1 MISVQDRD
9 FTWFVENYDSLY
21 AQYGCG
27 YFAIHD
33 QRVLGVYK
41 TPREAVVKTSQTVP
55 LGQFIVQMCNGDES
69 GYTNYIA
76 SAHYEL

>member
-1 MISVQDRD
+1 MQDRD
-9 FTWFVENYDSLY
+9 FAWFVENYDNLF

-27 YFAIHD
+27 YFAIYD
-33 QRVLGVYK
+33 RKVLGVYE
-41 TPREAVVKTSQTVP
+41 TPREAIAETSQTIP
-55 LGQFIVQMCNGDES
+55 LGEFIVQMCNGDES